1 MKYIG
6 TLVDR
11 CIAKGYITQ
20 DQAPWLYYGIEKR
33 VTTILIA
40 IPMLIIGSLVS
51 TPAMSIAFYIS
62 FCSLRTRTNGLHAK
76 TLAGC
81 LNLSIISEILF
92 LGILPCILNDAV
104 AVSLLI
110 MSIISIFILAPYNHP
125 NMALSVKEST
135 ACAKSAKKRLLILV
149 LLLIILHRM
158 QLKQFVTGILL
169 GIVMAALTLV
179 LAYIQKGGK
188 EHEATEGHH

>member
-51 TPAMSIAFYIS
+51 TPAMAIAFYVS
-62 FCSLRTRTNGLHAK
+62 FYLLRSRTNGLHAK
-76 TLAGC
+76 TLLGC
-81 LNLSIISEILF
+81 LIHSILSEVFF
-92 LGILPCILNDAV
+92 LGILPYILDEAI
-104 AVSLLI
+104 AISLLI
-110 MSIISIFILAPYNHP
+110 LSAISIFYLAPYSHP
-125 NMALSVKEST
+125 NMGLSVQEAT
-135 ACAKSAKKRLLILV
+135 ACAKSAKRRLITLI
-149 LLLIILHRM
+149 LLLIALYIM
-158 QLKQFVTGILL
+158 QLSQFSTGILL
-169 GIVMAALTLV
+169 GIVMTAVMLV
-179 LAYIQKGGK
+179 LAYILKGGK
-188 EHEATEGHH
+188 